1 MRKTTKAGLCL
12 TLVLF
17 SPFIAGCGSGSDLAE
32 VEGKVTLNGQP
43 LDGAVVEFQPTSGD
57 GSPSSG
63 RTDADGRY
71 ELMYTF
77 DAPGAIPGEHVVT
90 IRTTGTFFDDD
101 GNEIEREE
109 RVPAKYNTSTDLKR
123 TVEPGSNIINLEL

>member
-1 MRKTTKAGLCL
+1 LAL
-12 TLVLF
+12 LVI
-17 SPFIAGCGSGSDLAE
+17 SPFIAGCGSDSDLAS
-32 VEGKVTLNGQP
+32 VKGKVTLSGQP
-43 LDGAVVEFQPTSGD
+43 LEDAIVEFQPMSAD
-57 GSPSSG
+57 GSSSSG

-77 DAPGAIPGEHVVT
+77 DTPGVMPGQHVVT

-123 TVEPGSNIINLEL
+123 TVEPGSNTINLEL